1 MPHFICFIPCI
12 CFQLPL
18 YVLEEICKSSIN
30 ATSISIMLNIKVH
43 LWICYGILHAIS
55 LSIEPLYSH
64 SLFPLIA
71 IVFLVQWGSSE
82 FCATCTSGIVL
93 LWFRILTWDFLIK
106 SSSASIQDHR
116 LPCIYPSIKWA
127 IMMGLCT
134 LQLQE
139 TCEFV
144 WMKICYCRHAHTH
157 THGCS

>member
-1 MPHFICFIPCI
+1 MHSGRSSQPYFFISPSLISRVQCIDRCMPHFICFIPCI

-18 YVLEEICKSSIN
+18 YVLEEIFKNSIN
-30 ATSISIMLNIKVH
+30 ATSISIILNIKVH

-55 LSIEPLYSH
+55 FSIEPLYSH

-106 SSSASIQDHR
+106 SSSASIKITGYHAYT
-116 LPCIYPSIKWA
+116 LSLN
-127 IMMGLCT
+127 GL
-134 LQLQE
+134 
-139 TCEFV
+139 
-144 WMKICYCRHAHTH
+144 
-157 THGCS
+157 